1 MNENKEKLKKSQIIE
16 NLSALY
22 ETISSVSLKA
32 GRSSNEVALM
42 AVTKFHSAEKVKI
55 VLEQGHRLFGEN
67 RVQEAEQ
74 KYSSLKQDFPE
85 ARLHLIGPLQ
95 TNKVRQ
101 AINLFDVIETLDR
114 PRLARALHKEQQNI
128 GRCPD
133 LYIQVNTGEEPQ
145 KAGVH
150 PGELD
155 ELLKLSRTEL
165 NLPVKG
171 LMCIPPADD
180 EPALHFGFLATL
192 ARRHKLKT
200 LSMGMS
206 ADFETA
212 IKLGTSHV
220 RIGTS
225 IFGTR

>member
-42 AVTKFHSAEKVKI
+42 AVTKFHSAEEVKI

-128 GRCPD
+128 GRSTD
-133 LYIQVNTGEEPQ
+133 LYIQVTTGEEPQ

-155 ELLKLSRTEL
+155 VQLKLSR
-165 NLPVKG
+165 
-171 LMCIPPADD
+171 
-180 EPALHFGFLATL
+180 
-192 ARRHKLKT
+192 
-200 LSMGMS
+200 
-206 ADFETA
+206 
-212 IKLGTSHV
+212 
-220 RIGTS
+220 
-225 IFGTR
+225 